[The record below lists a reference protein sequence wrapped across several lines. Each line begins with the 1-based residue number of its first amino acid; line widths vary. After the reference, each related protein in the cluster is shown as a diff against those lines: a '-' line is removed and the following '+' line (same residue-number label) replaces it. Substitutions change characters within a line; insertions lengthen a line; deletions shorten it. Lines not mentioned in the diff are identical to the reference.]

1 MIHFKTPEGVFNHR
15 VAAVVIDD
23 GYLLLH
29 KSEKDDFWS
38 LPGGRLELLEDSKTA
53 LEREFLEE
61 VNEALQVERMLWIV
75 ENFFDYEAKQFHEL
89 GMYYLAT
96 LANKEA
102 ELRHKSVSH
111 VGYEPALKL
120 IYKWFKLEDVKD
132 MRVFPSF
139 LREGVSQIP
148 ATCMHLVHYDIDE

>member
-53 LEREFLEE
+53 LEREFIEE

-75 ENFFDYEAKQFHEL
+75 ENFFDYEGQQFHEL
-89 GMYYLAT
+89 GMYYLAR
-96 LANKEA
+96 LANKDA
-102 ELRHKSVSH
+102 ELNNKNMRH
-111 VGYEPALKL
+111 VGYEPTAKL
-120 IYKWFKLEDVKD
+120 LYKWFKLEDVKE
-132 MRVFPSF
+132 MRIFPSF
-139 LREGVSQIP
+139 IREGVSDIP
-148 ATCMHLVHYDIDE
+148 SVCTHLVHYDVDE